1 MSNESPTTSKRRY
14 QQRKRAES
22 QEQTRRR
29 ITRAAVELHGS
40 VGPARTTISAI
51 AERAGV
57 RRATVYAHFPDER
70 SLFQA
75 CSGLWAQEHPP
86 PDPARWAGI
95 DDPEARLGAALDAL
109 YGWYEQVEDMLANV
123 MRDAASM
130 PILREIGAPRIAYAS
145 AVEDRLAR
153 GWGARGRRARLLRAA
168 IALALDFT
176 TWQSIRARG
185 LERAEA
191 VALMVNLVRANV

>member
-1 MSNESPTTSKRRY
+1 MSNESSTTTRRRY
-14 QQRKRAES
+14 QQRKRAEL

-29 ITRAAVELHGS
+29 ITQAAVELHGS

-75 CSGLWAQEHPP
+75 CSGLWAAEHPP
-86 PDPARWAGI
+86 PDPAEWAGI
-95 DDPEARLGAALDAL
+95 DDPEARLETALDAL
-109 YGWYEQVEDMLANV
+109 YGWYEQVENMLANV
-123 MRDAASM
+123 MRDAPSM
-130 PILREIGAPRIAYAS
+130 PILREIGAQRIAYVA
-145 AVEDRLAR
+145 AVEDGLAR

-168 IALALDFT
+168 ISLAVDFT
-176 TWQSIRARG
+176 TWQSMRRRG
-185 LERAEA
+185 LERSEA
-191 VALMVNLVRANV
+191 VALMAGLVRANA